1 MGFRFFRRL
10 TIAPGLRLNVSR
22 RGLGLNVGPRG
33 SSLTVGPGGVHVN
46 KSVSGTGISFRQRIG
61 GPAPSVGTARAA
73 PSSRGDQPPGIY
85 QLVSQLQPRRTGLRW
100 AIGLMAWGVFQSFAI
115 PNQSPISPM
124 TVVGLLVLGYSL
136 VFKKAAI
143 AYNKALKQ
151 LQAHDYRGAVENLS
165 KTVAWKKQDHEARFL
180 LALVLFEAIDDP
192 AAAFPHAELLARAK
206 PGDVKIG
213 ALLVGC
219 RFQLGQYDQVIATLQ
234 ESRDWFDLTGGEA
247 LHILLGRAFFEK
259 GQWDVAAEV
268 LRKLPVTSNRTDWL
282 VLDAQYWLGYAH
294 LKAGRKE
301 DAKRWLTK
309 VYAQNI
315 EHRDVQALLKEAAPS
330 IVTTPSTEA

>member
-1 MGFRFFRRL
+1 
-10 TIAPGLRLNVSR
+10 VSR

-33 SSLTVGPGGVHVN
+33 TSVTVGPGGVHVN
-46 KSVSGTGISFRQRIG
+46 KSISGTGISFRQRIG
-61 GPAPSVGTARAA
+61 GPAPSVGAARAA
-73 PSSRGDQPPGIY
+73 PSSRGDQPPGIGH
-85 QLVSQLQPRRTGLRW
+85 LVSQLQPRRTGLRW
-100 AIGLMAWGVFQSFAI
+100 AIGLIAWGALMSGTN
-115 PNQSPISPM
+115 PNHPVLLPM

-136 VFKKAAI
+136 LFKKAAI

-151 LQAHDYRGAVENLS
+151 LKARDYRGAVENLS
-165 KTVAWKKQDHEARFL
+165 KTVAWKEQDIEARFL
-180 LALVLFEAIDDP
+180 LALVLSEALDDP
-192 AAAFPHAELLARAK
+192 AATLPHAEILARAK

-234 ESRDWFDLTGGEA
+234 ELRDWFDLTGGEA

-259 GQWDVAAEV
+259 GQWDVAVEV

-282 VLDAQYWLGYAH
+282 VVDAQYWLGYAH

-315 EHRDVQALLKEAAPS
+315 DHRDVQALLQEARPS
-330 IVTTPSTEA
+330 VVAKSSTEA